1 MSIFKTHYDNSLVYV
16 DTEWSTKSNPELDI
30 RFSHGPFLMDYHGP
44 QSAFIKDFKED
55 FTAFYE
61 KVMKDYDE
69 VTGRSNTLE
78 SCFDAMV
85 DGMTEIDYRPEPK
98 RKKIP
103 YVTYKEMCERKK
115 IPINFY
121 EYVKEIKQG
130 LELAGIKNFDICD
143 DRFLVSKD
151 DPYSGF
157 DLMIWYTDCL
167 RIINGRFG

>member
-1 MSIFKTHYDNSLVYV
+1 MAIFKKQFVNDSSLVYV

-30 RFSHGPFLMDYHGP
+30 GFSHGPFCMKYYGP

-61 KVMKDYDE
+61 KVIKDYDE

-85 DGMTEIDYRPEPK
+85 EGMTEIDYRPEPK

-103 YVTYKEMCERKK
+103 YSTYKEMCERKK

-143 DRFLVSKD
+143 GRFLVSKD
-151 DPYSGF
+151 DPHSGF
-157 DLMIWYTDCL
+157 DLMIWYTDCF
-167 RIINGRFG
+167 RKKED

>member
-1 MSIFKTHYDNSLVYV
+1 MSIFSTNYDNSIVSV
-16 DTEWSTKSNPELDI
+16 DTAWSPSANPVLNVKFA
-30 RFSHGPFLMDYHGP
+30 RGPFSMDYHCL
-44 QSAFIKDFKED
+44 QSRFMRSFKED

-69 VTGRSNTLE
+69 VTGRSNAFE
-78 SCFDAMV
+78 DCFDAMV
-85 DGMTEIDYRPEPK
+85 EGMTEIDYRPEPK

-103 YVTYKEMCERKK
+103 YSTYKEMCERKK

-143 DRFLVSKD
+143 GRFLVSKD
-151 DPYSGF
+151 DPYAGF
-157 DLMIWYTDCL
+157 DLMIWYTDCF
-167 RIINGRFG
+167 RKKEDE

>member
-1 MSIFKTHYDNSLVYV
+1 MAIFKNQFGSDSSLVYV
-16 DTEWSTKSNPELDI
+16 DTEWSTKCNPELDI
-30 RFSHGPFLMDYHGP
+30 RFSHGPFCMKYYGP

-69 VTGRSNTLE
+69 VTGRSNDFE
-78 SCFDAMV
+78 NCFDTMV
-85 DGMTEIDYRPEPK
+85 EGMTEIDYRPEPK

-143 DRFLVSKD
+143 GRFLVSKD

-157 DLMIWYTDCL
+157 DLMIWYTDCF
-167 RIINGRFG
+167 RKKEDE